1 MGRNPVRFGW
11 VREVCDNAALISMK
25 VTRICTH
32 LKGRYTFVIRSFQIT
47 QAIFLDKKDK
57 KVLIIFWW
65 YLLTAKLTGSRMK
78 LVEIKSLISV
88 YPFSIPGKFH
98 LGTPQFFCQQVP
110 SFIVWRSRSMYSIVV
125 HIGKNS
131 VCISHCTN
139 LTYRHL
145 ILPCRQWKC
154 DKKWCV

>member
-1 MGRNPVRFGW
+1 M
-11 VREVCDNAALISMK
+11 
-25 VTRICTH
+25 
-32 LKGRYTFVIRSFQIT
+32 
-47 QAIFLDKKDK
+47 
-57 KVLIIFWW
+57 LIIFWW

-131 VCISHCTN
+131 LCISHCSN
-139 LTYRHL
+139 LTYRHI
-145 ILPCRQWKC
+145 ILPIGNENVTTHHVFNFVVTFFYLGYRLQKC
-154 DKKWCV
+154 DKSQLSSEWDNQKFSYIYTVYYQRNKWKPMKCRLFCSDLL